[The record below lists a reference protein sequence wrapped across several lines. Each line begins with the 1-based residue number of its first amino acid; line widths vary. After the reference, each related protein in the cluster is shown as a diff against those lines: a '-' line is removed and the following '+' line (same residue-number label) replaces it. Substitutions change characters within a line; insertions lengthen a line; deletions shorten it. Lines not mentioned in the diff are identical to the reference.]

1 MVAYGG
7 AGYGGPVS
15 HLSNFADFGY
25 DDVGESMTNYNN
37 NDVMQEYNE
46 SKKKVRM
53 AFEEIQTTGEYMET
67 HYFKQRTY
75 VDTRNLIPV
84 NSFWNEYAQH
94 LYQRNSIGGNKNFLS
109 ANFTRNA
116 ENQTAAILTF
126 AILDLPL
133 DEAEQHIYKQ
143 NDVGRGMVLTASGNL
158 ILFKKEVK
166 EAPLEDTNDIII
178 THRYVSTTGDSS
190 TSTAAMPDE
199 FLVNKAY
206 ACEVIMTNVSPQQR
220 NFSMLYQIPQGS
232 LPLQMTKY
240 MKSVQQSLAPYT
252 TQKLIFYFYFP
263 HEGNFTHFPSNVA
276 SDQKIIARSHS
287 GAILRVVKKLSVAK
301 KETFR
306 DVMQSSN
313 RNEDVLEFL
322 KTKNLPKGEK
332 GFSFYE
338 MLWMLRDKAFFKR
351 VIQVLR
357 DRLIYDDSVW

>member
-1 MVAYGG
+1 
-7 AGYGGPVS
+7 
-15 HLSNFADFGY
+15 
-25 DDVGESMTNYNN
+25 
-37 NDVMQEYNE
+37 
-46 SKKKVRM
+46 
-53 AFEEIQTTGEYMET
+53 
-67 HYFKQRTY
+67 
-75 VDTRNLIPV
+75 
-84 NSFWNEYAQH
+84 
-94 LYQRNSIGGNKNFLS
+94 
-109 ANFTRNA
+109 
-116 ENQTAAILTF
+116 
-126 AILDLPL
+126 
-133 DEAEQHIYKQ
+133 
-143 NDVGRGMVLTASGNL
+143 
-158 ILFKKEVK
+158 
-166 EAPLEDTNDIII
+166 
-178 THRYVSTTGDSS
+178 
-190 TSTAAMPDE
+190 
-199 FLVNKAY
+199 
-206 ACEVIMTNVSPQQR
+206 
-220 NFSMLYQIPQGS
+220 MLYQIPQGS